1 MFRVIFKKQYAG
13 LYIIIII
20 IIIFTFWIFSKGLTK
35 VEYY

>member
-13 LYIIIII
+13 LYIII